1 LQQWLAA
8 LVRVSDLQAVPWTLL
23 CRPPVSPAQT
33 PAVRQGGEEED
44 HTGPLPCPPLNQT
57 ISAPPIAPAARHSTP
72 QPAAPANAAPS
83 SLPCRHRPRSGPR
96 SPRLVLPLPTI
107 KGPPFFPEKTH
118 LTSLY
123 LLDIISSL
131 VARRFELAGV
141 GRAPGRQPFPVFQPL
156 PQAAAWTRW
165 RRRSS
170 SAA

>member
-1 LQQWLAA
+1 LFA
-8 LVRVSDLQAVPWTLL
+8 
-23 CRPPVSPAQT
+23 
-33 PAVRQGGEEED
+33 G
-44 HTGPLPCPPLNQT
+44 
-57 ISAPPIAPAARHSTP
+57 
-72 QPAAPANAAPS
+72 
-83 SLPCRHRPRSGPR
+83 
-96 SPRLVLPLPTI
+96 
-107 KGPPFFPEKTH
+107 KMH

-170 SAA
+170 SAGLQLAAVSRAFLVELRRRAVRLAVGEFLAVSRVEGDDYVTFR